1 MLELACACA
10 YPSCLTQIDWWWSQP
25 RAVQFT
31 GPRGHVHVLPR
42 LDSRT
47 QLRAVPSRT
56 RVASCPAAVSKLSRS
71 DAGPVSRPQIVGKS
85 AGLNQIKKAIT
96 TLQIAQFIVS
106 ETLAVSEL
114 FANGV

>member
-1 MLELACACA
+1 MYTYYLASTLVRNSVLC
-10 YPSCLTQIDWWWSQP
+10 P
-25 RAVQFT
+25 R
-31 GPRGHVHVLPR
+31 VHALP
-42 LDSRT
+42 LA
-47 QLRAVPSRT
+47 L
-56 RVASCPAAVSKLSRS
+56 AAVSKLSRS